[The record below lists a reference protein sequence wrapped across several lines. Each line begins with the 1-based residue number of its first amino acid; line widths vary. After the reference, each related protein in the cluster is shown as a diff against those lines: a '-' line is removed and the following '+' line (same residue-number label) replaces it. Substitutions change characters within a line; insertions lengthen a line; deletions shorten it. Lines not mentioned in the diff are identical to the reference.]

1 MEHGQLIVVALG
13 GNAISLPD
21 EEGRVDQQ
29 FANSQKTACQL
40 ADLVEQGHRLVI
52 THGNGPQI
60 GNFLLRNYAASRFI
74 YPLPMEVAS
83 AHVQGGMGYMIGQ
96 TLMNDLRQRGIERT
110 VTTMITT
117 VVVDHDDPSF
127 RNPTKPIG
135 RVMTSEDARQ
145 YAEKEGWPMKEIA
158 PGKVRRLVASPRPQR
173 ILEIKNI
180 HRLVDAGEI
189 VVACGGG
196 GIPVMQDPD
205 MVYHGTN
212 AVIDKDLASAI
223 LATDLKADAMAVLTN
238 IEQVCINF
246 GKPDQKEIEQ
256 MTVSEAQAWF
266 DEGQF
271 PPGTM
276 GPKIEGA
283 LNFLKTAQKPDARV
297 VIGPLFKA
305 ADTVAGKAGTT
316 ITKN

>member
-40 ADLVEQGHRLVI
+40 ADLVQQGYRLVI

-60 GNFLLRNYAASRFI
+60 GNFLLRNYAASKII

-96 TLMNDLRQRGIERT
+96 TLMNDLRQRGTERT

-117 VVVDHDDPSF
+117 VVVDHDDLSF

-145 YAEKEGWPMKEIA
+145 YAEKEGWPMKEVA

-173 ILEIKNI
+173 ILEIDNI
-180 HRLVDAGEI
+180 RRLVDAGEI

-196 GIPVMQDPD
+196 GIPVIQDSD

-238 IEQVCINF
+238 IERVCINF
-246 GKPDQKEIEQ
+246 GKPDQKEIER

-283 LNFLKTAQKPDARV
+283 LNFLKAAQKPDARV